1 MSISRSKRKR
11 ARAILDFE
19 RREDD
24 ELGFR
29 KNDLITIIS
38 QKDDHCWIGELNG
51 TIIFKETRI
60 NVFLN
65 IFKKHIYLLGLHGWF
80 PAKLV
85 EVLDERSKE
94 YSFAGDDSVTQAI
107 TDLVRGVLCPAVK
120 RIFEHGLRRYYLI

>member
-1 MSISRSKRKR
+1 MV
-11 ARAILDFE
+11 L
-19 RREDD
+19 
-24 ELGFR
+24 L
-29 KNDLITIIS
+29 
-38 QKDDHCWIGELNG
+38 
-51 TIIFKETRI
+51 IFKETRI

-65 IFKKHIYLLGLHGWF
+65 ILKNIYVFLGLHGWF

-120 RIFEHGLRRYYLI
+120 RIFEHGLRRYLWISLEKWLKNLVRRCLYVKKLE

>member
-1 MSISRSKRKR
+1 MV
-11 ARAILDFE
+11 L
-19 RREDD
+19 
-24 ELGFR
+24 L
-29 KNDLITIIS
+29 
-38 QKDDHCWIGELNG
+38 
-51 TIIFKETRI
+51 IFKETKI

>member
-1 MSISRSKRKR
+1 MVLL
-11 ARAILDFE
+11 IL
-19 RREDD
+19 
-24 ELGFR
+24 
-29 KNDLITIIS
+29 
-38 QKDDHCWIGELNG
+38 
-51 TIIFKETRI
+51 KETRI

-65 IFKKHIYLLGLHGWF
+65 SLKNIFFLGLHGWF

-94 YSFAGDDSVTQAI
+94 YSFAGDDSVPQAI